1 MMGSLG
7 DETAAALA
15 GVVGLCRTTQED
27 VDALQRHDEAAL
39 ALLDIN
45 DDDAM
50 KVIGDFPLVP
60 FTAVRANH
68 LLGAGGRHNAKQQHR
83 RPIPTV

>member
-1 MMGSLG
+1 MGSLG

-15 GVVGLCRTTQED
+15 GIVGLCRTTQED

-50 KVIGDFPLVP
+50 KVMGVYPPRPLHGGWRES
-60 FTAVRANH
+60 RA
-68 LLGAGGRHNAKQQHR
+68 GS
-83 RPIPTV
+83 